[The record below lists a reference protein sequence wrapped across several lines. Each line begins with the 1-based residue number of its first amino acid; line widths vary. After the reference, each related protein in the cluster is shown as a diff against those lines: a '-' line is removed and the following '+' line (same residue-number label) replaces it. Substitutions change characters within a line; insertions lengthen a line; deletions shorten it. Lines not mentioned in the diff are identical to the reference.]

1 MRVTDYR
8 AVGIAAIAPATWGT
22 TYLVTTQFLPPGR
35 PFLAGALRALP
46 AGLLLLGVTRTLPR
60 GRWWAKAAI
69 LGMLNIGA
77 FFALLFTA
85 AYRLPGGLAATLGA
99 FSPLVVLLL
108 SWPLMGIRPSVRA
121 LAAGTAGVGGVAL
134 MVLRPD
140 AALDG
145 VGVGA
150 ALAGALL
157 FATGTTLTK
166 RWGRPVPLL
175 AFTAWQLVAGGLFLL
190 PLALLVEGAPPAL
203 SAVNVAGYAYL
214 TLMSTAVAYSLWFGA
229 FDRLPAAT
237 VSFISLLVPVVAT
250 ALGYAVGQ
258 RLSAAQ
264 LAGAAVVLTA
274 VIIGQHTAQRD
285 AARQAAVA
293 SGQAAQP
300 ATNPA

>member
-1 MRVTDYR
+1 MRASNSR
-8 AVGIAAIAPATWGT
+8 AVGIAAIAPTAWGT
-22 TYLVTTQFLPPGR
+22 TYLVTTELLPPNR

-46 AGLLLLGVTRTLPR
+46 AGLLLLSVTRTLPR
-60 GRWWAKAAI
+60 GRWWAKAAV

-121 LAAGTAGVGGVAL
+121 LSAGAAGVGGVAL

-190 PLALLVEGAPPAL
+190 PLALLVEGAPASL
-203 SAVNVAGYAYL
+203 SAVNIAGYAYL
-214 TLMSTAVAYSLWFGA
+214 TLVSTALAYSLWFGA

-237 VSFISLLVPVVAT
+237 VSFISLLSPVVAT
-250 ALGYAVGQ
+250 GLGYVVGQ
-258 RLSAAQ
+258 RLSAGQ
-264 LAGAAVVLTA
+264 LAGAAVVLAA
-274 VIIGQHTAQRD
+274 VMIGQRTAQRD
-285 AARQAAVA
+285 AARQSAVA
-293 SGQAAQP
+293 AGQAAQP
-300 ATNPA
+300 AASPA